1 MSSGNMCH
9 RGTNILTENY
19 VGPTVLLGIVA
30 GERIPVEL
38 SPSNI
43 PQRHVARERYPQRQV
58 ARESPELSLGIVVN
72 VVCTSAIR
80 KIAYGAVPDALD
92 EYLQMGATTT
102 CTNDH
107 KRILYKMKHET
118 AKKDVE
124 RAFGVLKKKWK
135 LIKHPARGMSRRR
148 LSDVMYTCII
158 LHNMI
163 IHDNEVAI
171 CSKLFREEQHRDDDP
186 LRTHQESIEVTREI
200 INRTTHLSLKADLV
214 KHIWDHENQH

>member
-72 VVCTSAIR
+72 VCTSAIR

-102 CTNDH
+102 CKCLQLFCKAVMELYGEEFLQKPTYIDMEKLYSYHEENHEFPRMLGSIDCTCWPWENCPVAFKAQFYRGDH
-107 KRILYKMKHET
+107 
-118 AKKDVE
+118 
-124 RAFGVLKKKWK
+124 G
-135 LIKHPARGMSRRR
+135 P
-148 LSDVMYTCII
+148 
-158 LHNMI
+158 
-163 IHDNEVAI
+163 
-171 CSKLFREEQHRDDDP
+171 
-186 LRTHQESIEVTREI
+186 
-200 INRTTHLSLKADLV
+200 
-214 KHIWDHENQH
+214 DHSFY